1 MILGWILG
9 CASSTT
15 ADQSPPRVP
24 TASNMIQLEIEGNGT
39 DRFSRAM

>member
-9 CASSTT
+9 CAISTT
-15 ADQSPPRVP
+15 ADQS
-24 TASNMIQLEIEGNGT
+24 AAACAEESNMIQLEIEGNGT